1 METKHLDRRLPL
13 RWHEGPQ
20 IVPAALLI
28 GFAVIFALFPISAA
42 TGWPFGGRPWC
53 QPWMAWA
60 AAPLSWAISLGI
72 LAVALDWLVHELDV
86 HVGADRVRV
95 RTRGIRGVHA
105 WEDSLSSYRGVL
117 SEEEYHSGGKN
128 SQGYVEYRIG
138 LVHGTDRQRDIELFN
153 MRSPEG
159 HRDETAAF
167 ARLLEVPVLFDDG
180 EGRFRERDPDD
191 LDKSIHELAAEGK
204 AETNLAFTPPSLGG
218 PLTCE
223 QTPKDFVF
231 RTRRSRFVIPELI
244 FGCFVVFWLFG
255 WVHQEEIDFALLRDW
270 IPLIMGGAIAGIG
283 FGLAAFG
290 HFGTVELRVEGEAVR
305 IRRLFL
311 GRVLSFDVLQRE
323 AIEDVSIGADRRN
336 QHECVRIVSPNGQI
350 EFGRTLSDDDRQL
363 VRRWVAAG
371 IVR

>member
-1 METKHLDRRLPL
+1 M
-13 RWHEGPQ
+13 
-20 IVPAALLI
+20 
-28 GFAVIFALFPISAA
+28 
-42 TGWPFGGRPWC
+42 
-53 QPWMAWA
+53 
-60 AAPLSWAISLGI
+60 
-72 LAVALDWLVHELDV
+72 
-86 HVGADRVRV
+86 

-270 IPLIMGGAIAGIG
+270 IPLIMGGAIAVIG
-283 FGLAAFG
+283 FGLPRS
-290 HFGTVELRVEGEAVR
+290 GTSALWSFASRARPFESAVFSSGE
-305 IRRLFL
+305 F
-311 GRVLSFDVLQRE
+311 
-323 AIEDVSIGADRRN
+323 
-336 QHECVRIVSPNGQI
+336 
-350 EFGRTLSDDDRQL
+350 
-363 VRRWVAAG
+363 
-371 IVR
+371 